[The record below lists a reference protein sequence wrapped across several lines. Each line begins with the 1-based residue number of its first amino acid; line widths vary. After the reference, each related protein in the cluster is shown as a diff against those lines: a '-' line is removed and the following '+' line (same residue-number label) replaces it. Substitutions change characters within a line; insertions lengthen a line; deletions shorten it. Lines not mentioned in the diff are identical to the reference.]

1 MRKLMLFGGLL
12 ALAASPAF
20 AQFEGGVNGLGDA
33 RQINM
38 PTSQIWGGQAE
49 PAPAAA
55 VEERRGAGA
64 GGAGEIKEKDRATLI
79 RSTFVARRAIQI
91 WIARFSTAIAAS
103 FTASD
108 IVGCA

>member
-12 ALAASPAF
+12 ALAALPAF

-49 PAPAAA
+49 PGARRGGRG
-55 VEERRGAGA
+55 RRGAGA
-64 GGAGEIKEKDRATLI
+64 GG
-79 RSTFVARRAIQI
+79 RR
-91 WIARFSTAIAAS
+91 
-103 FTASD
+103 
-108 IVGCA
+108 

>member
-1 MRKLMLFGGLL
+1 MRKLMLLGGLL

-20 AQFEGGVNGLGDA
+20 AQFEGVVNGLGDA

-55 VEERRGAGA
+55 VEEDEAPA
-64 GGAGEIKEKDRATLI
+64 P
-79 RSTFVARRAIQI
+79 VAPVKSKKKT
-91 WIARFSTAIAAS
+91 ARH
-103 FTASD
+103 
-108 IVGCA
+108 

>member
-1 MRKLMLFGGLL
+1 MRKLMLLGGLL

-20 AQFEGGVNGLGDA
+20 AQFEGVNGLGDA

-55 VEERRGAGA
+55 VEEDEAPA
-64 GGAGEIKEKDRATLI
+64 P
-79 RSTFVARRAIQI
+79 VAPVKSKKKT
-91 WIARFSTAIAAS
+91 ARH
-103 FTASD
+103 
-108 IVGCA
+108 

>member
-1 MRKLMLFGGLL
+1 MRKLVFLGGLL

-38 PTSQIWGGQAE
+38 PTSQFWGGGQPQ

-55 VEERRGAGA
+55 AEEDEAPA
-64 GGAGEIKEKDRATLI
+64 P
-79 RSTFVARRAIQI
+79 VAPVK
-91 WIARFSTAIAAS
+91 SK
-103 FTASD
+103 
-108 IVGCA
+108 

>member
-1 MRKLMLFGGLL
+1 MRKLMLLGGLL

-49 PAPAAA
+49 PAPPAA
-55 VEERRGAGA
+55 VEEDEAPA
-64 GGAGEIKEKDRATLI
+64 P
-79 RSTFVARRAIQI
+79 VAPVKSKKKT
-91 WIARFSTAIAAS
+91 ARH
-103 FTASD
+103 
-108 IVGCA
+108 